1 MRNFDFDR
9 RFFKPFFN
17 PRLILL
23 LLSLNLRSNRNVAKL
38 LKRKTDDKS
47 FNYLKLCRF
56 LFESSLKPPPPKKTM
71 PNPFFDNKNFTTT
84 LTKKTFVKKLI
95 IIQIGSQP

>member
-56 LFESSLKPPPPKKTM
+56 LFESSLKPPPKKTM